1 MTGDSDITRLLS
13 DWQGGDTQALE
24 RASTLVYKELR
35 RLAQGHAASESPAYA
50 LKPAVLT
57 DEALARLAEG
67 GIDDQHRRQFR
78 VVAARTMR
86 RALVDH
92 ARSQRRLKHS
102 SGVIGVSPFAE
113 QGTVGGAFDAL
124 NILELHEALR
134 RLAGVDPR
142 MAESVELVY
151 FGALSVGET
160 AGLVKISE
168 STLSEDLRFARAWLA
183 NEMGANET
191 EE

>member
-24 RASTLVYKELR
+24 RLSTLVYKELR
-35 RLAQGHAASESPAYA
+35 RLAQGYAASKSPAYA
-50 LKPAVLT
+50 LKPATLI

-67 GIDDQHRRQFR
+67 GINDKHRRHFR
-78 VVAARTMR
+78 IVAARTMR

-92 ARSQRRLKHS
+92 ARSQRRLKR
-102 SGVIGVSPFAE
+102 GGGIVDVSPFAE
-113 QGTVGGAFDAL
+113 EGPAGSASDKL

-134 RLAGVDPR
+134 KLAGVDPR

-160 AGLVKISE
+160 AGLVNISE

-183 NEMGANET
+183 NEMGANEA

>member
-13 DWQGGDTQALE
+13 DSQGGDTEALE
-24 RASTLVYKELR
+24 RLSTLVYKELR
-35 RLAQGHAASESPAYA
+35 RLAQGYAASESPAYA
-50 LKPAVLT
+50 LEPAALI
-57 DEALARLAEG
+57 DEALDRLAEG

-78 VVAARTMR
+78 IVAARTMR

-92 ARSQRRLKHS
+92 ARSQRRLKR
-102 SGVIGVSPFAE
+102 GGGIIVVSPFADE
-113 QGTVGGAFDAL
+113 SSAGSASDTL
-124 NILELHEALR
+124 TILELHEALR
-134 RLAGVDPR
+134 KLAGVDPG

-151 FGALSVGET
+151 FGALSVSDT

-183 NEMGANET
+183 NKMGADET
-191 EE
+191 E